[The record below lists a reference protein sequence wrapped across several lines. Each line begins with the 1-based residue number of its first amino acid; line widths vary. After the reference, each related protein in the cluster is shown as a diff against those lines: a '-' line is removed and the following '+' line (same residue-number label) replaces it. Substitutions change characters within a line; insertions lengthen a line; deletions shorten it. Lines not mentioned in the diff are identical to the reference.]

1 MVSQDREKLSGV
13 LSALTGSTVSTSAL
27 PDMGLLSDLKD
38 AREAVIL
45 AEALMEVKG
54 Y

>member
-1 MVSQDREKLSGV
+1 MLSQDREKLS
-13 LSALTGSTVSTSAL
+13 SIFSEIAGSTAATGAI
-27 PDMGLLSDLKD
+27 PDMGLLGDLKE
-38 AREAVIL
+38 AREAIIL